1 MDDKSPAYE
10 NFMNKMAAMNSGP
23 KINVSTMKI
32 GGLEKRVGN
41 YEKKITK
48 IKNIFKAQKIDIGDK
63 ISPKDS
69 PIKVTLEATNE
80 ILRDV
85 SEILT
90 TDYLRRQEEEEKEI
104 KKMRD
109 LLRKK
114 RQKDSEDELEAAK
127 KSNKKVGGFISKTS
141 GNLVK
146 PFTDIF
152 GRIGN
157 FLTLIGIGGL
167 VNTAFSFFADKE
179 NRMKFDGAFTW
190 LTENWKLVLG
200 GIAAIAG
207 AGVIVSLIGAF
218 SGIGTLFGILLNP
231 YVLLGLGLT
240 AAFIHGFT
248 GKTGAERVNQ
258 VLQEQ
263 YGGDRKAMIAD
274 LEKIMNMSNKE
285 LQGLYGSSVLGLP
298 TAGISGIRKEVA
310 EQIYFLKTGQQIR
323 YGFNL
328 FKTAKDYANEAEYN
342 EDLDFSTFK
351 DSRIGDTPIFNMF
364 DREGSN
370 VKPISNG
377 EDLSLNNNNSFE
389 FVELPPIDM
398 RKVDNSIDKNSSATT
413 VIDGS
418 STNGFN
424 EYMSDVPIAL
434 GFSDI

>member
-10 NFMNKMAAMNSGP
+10 NFMNKMTAMNSSRP

-32 GGLEKRVGN
+32 GGLEKRVAN
-41 YEKKITK
+41 NEKKITK

-69 PIKVTLEATNE
+69 PINVTLEETNE

-104 KKMRD
+104 EKMRD

-114 RQKDSEDELEAAK
+114 RQKDSEDELEATK

-141 GNLVK
+141 SNLVK

-218 SGIGTLFGILLNP
+218 SGIGALFGILLNP

-248 GKTGAERVNQ
+248 GKTGAERVNE
-258 VLQEQ
+258 VLQNQ

-274 LEKIMNMSNKE
+274 LEKIMNMSDKQLRE
-285 LQGLYGSSVLGLP
+285 LYGGYGANMTGVRNE
-298 TAGISGIRKEVA
+298 IA

-351 DSRIGDTPIFNMF
+351 DSRIGDTPIMNIF
-364 DREGSN
+364 DREGAN

-434 GFSDI
+434 GFGDI

>member
-10 NFMNKMAAMNSGP
+10 NFMNKMTAMNSGP
-23 KINVSTMKI
+23 KIKVTSMKI
-32 GGLEKRVGN
+32 GGLEKRVAN
-41 YEKKITK
+41 NEKKITK

-69 PIKVTLEATNE
+69 PINVTLEETNE

-114 RQKDSEDELEAAK
+114 RQKDSEDELEATK

-248 GKTGAERVNQ
+248 GKTGAERVNE
-258 VLQEQ
+258 VLQNQ

-274 LEKIMNMSNKE
+274 LEKIMNMSDKE
-285 LQGLYGSSVLGLP
+285 LQELYGEKL
-298 TAGISGIRKEVA
+298 AGFKGIRKEVA
-310 EQIYFLKTGQQIR
+310 EQIYFLKTGQQMS
-323 YGFNL
+323 YGFNV
-328 FKTAKDYANEAEYN
+328 FKNAKQIANEAEYN

-418 STNGFN
+418 SINGFN

-434 GFSDI
+434 GFGDI

>member
-10 NFMNKMAAMNSGP
+10 NFMNKMTAMNSGP
-23 KINVSTMKI
+23 KIKVTSMKI
-32 GGLEKRVGN
+32 GGLEKRVAN
-41 YEKKITK
+41 NEKKITK

-69 PIKVTLEATNE
+69 PINVTLEETNE

-114 RQKDSEDELEAAK
+114 RQKDSEDELESAK

-207 AGVIVSLIGAF
+207 ADVIVSLIGAF
-218 SGIGTLFGILLNP
+218 SGIGALFGLLLNP

>member
-10 NFMNKMAAMNSGP
+10 NFMNKMTAMNSGP
-23 KINVSTMKI
+23 KINVTTIKF
-32 GGLEKRVGN
+32 GGLEKRVAN
-41 YEKKITK
+41 NEKKITK

-69 PIKVTLEATNE
+69 PINVTLEETNE

-90 TDYLRRQEEEEKEI
+90 TDYLRRQEEEEQEI

-114 RQKDSEDELEAAK
+114 RQKDSEDEVEAVK

-152 GRIGN
+152 GKIGN

-190 LTENWKLVLG
+190 LTDNWKLVLG

-218 SGIGTLFGILLNP
+218 SGIGALFGLLLNP

-274 LEKIMNMSNKE
+274 LEKIMNMSDKQLRE
-285 LQGLYGSSVLGLP
+285 LYGGYGANMMGVRNE
-298 TAGISGIRKEVA
+298 IA

-328 FKTAKDYANEAEYN
+328 FKSAKDYANEAEYN

-351 DSRIGDTPIFNMF
+351 DSRTNVGGLEISNPLDQS
-364 DREGSN
+364 GSD
-370 VKPISNG
+370 VKPMSN
-377 EDLSLNNNNSFE
+377 DLSLNNNNNVE
-389 FVELPPIDM
+389 FVDLPPIDM
-398 RKVDNSIDKNSSATT
+398 RKVNNKVDENNSATS
-413 VIDGS
+413 VIDGNS
-418 STNGFN
+418 INPLN
-424 EYMSDVPIAL
+424 EYMSDVPVAL

>member
-10 NFMNKMAAMNSGP
+10 NFMNKMTAMNSGP
-23 KINVSTMKI
+23 KIKVTSMKI
-32 GGLEKRVGN
+32 GGLEKRVAN
-41 YEKKITK
+41 NEKKITK

-69 PIKVTLEATNE
+69 PINVTLEETNE

-114 RQKDSEDELEAAK
+114 RQKDSEDELEDAK

-141 GNLVK
+141 GKLVK

-207 AGVIVSLIGAF
+207 AGVIISLIGSLA
-218 SGIGTLFGILLNP
+218 GIGTLFGILLNP

-258 VLQEQ
+258 VLQNQ

-274 LEKIMNMSNKE
+274 LEKIMNMSDKE
-285 LQGLYGSSVLGLP
+285 LQELYGDKL
-298 TAGISGIRKEVA
+298 AGFKGIRKEVA
-310 EQIYFLKTGQQIR
+310 EQIYFLKTGQQMS
-323 YGFNL
+323 YGLNP
-328 FKTAKDYANEAEYN
+328 FKNVKQIANEAKYN
-342 EDLDFSTFK
+342 EDLDFTTFK
-351 DSRIGDTPIFNMF
+351 DSRVNVMGIDTFNMF
-364 DREGSN
+364 DREGAN

>member
-10 NFMNKMAAMNSGP
+10 NFMNKMTAMNSGP
-23 KINVSTMKI
+23 KIKVTSMKI
-32 GGLEKRVGN
+32 GGLEKRVAN
-41 YEKKITK
+41 NEKKITK

-69 PIKVTLEATNE
+69 PINVTLEETNE

-152 GRIGN
+152 GRRGN

-167 VNTAFSFFADKE
+167 VNTAFSFFAEKE

-207 AGVIVSLIGAF
+207 AGVIISLIGSLA
-218 SGIGTLFGILLNP
+218 GIGTLFGILLNP

-258 VLQEQ
+258 VLQNQ

-274 LEKIMNMSNKE
+274 LEKIMNMSDKE
-285 LQGLYGSSVLGLP
+285 LQELYGDKL
-298 TAGISGIRKEVA
+298 AGFKGIRKEVA
-310 EQIYFLKTGQQIR
+310 EQIYFLKTGQQMS
-323 YGFNL
+323 YGLNP
-328 FKTAKDYANEAEYN
+328 FKNVKQIANEAKYN
-342 EDLDFSTFK
+342 EDLDFTTFK
-351 DSRIGDTPIFNMF
+351 DSRVNVMGIDTFNMF
-364 DREGSN
+364 DREGAN

-398 RKVDNSIDKNSSATT
+398 RKVDNTIDKNSSATT

-434 GFSDI
+434 GFGDI